1 MVSQCKLPSNPP
13 RGRLD
18 PAMTKLK
25 LLTSFALAMASYA
38 GFAYSQIV
46 PPPPSAAGGE
56 DEGEQGAVVIL
67 QPPSTV
73 VVDGKA
79 ADSLSD
85 DEMRAFL
92 ESKIQTIH
100 QSEGAVELLRVAPG
114 YALTLSFNIPVSSVI
129 LGDPSL
135 VKFSLQGRILVLSAG
150 ARRGDTSMQIVLPG
164 DRILNYHVF
173 ISPNFVDAQSTL
185 NIVVAGVG
193 KGNAKGEG
201 NPYVGKEG
209 TLDIGAIASIISNYD
224 ALEQEGAL
232 NKRGVKRLP
241 VFKKSDLSSFE
252 YYYIYVFK
260 DGPVAISFAYKNP
273 FTHSIRYDES
283 RLRLQMG
290 NVLYIPDYVSFNN
303 TELGPGDTSTG
314 FAIVTEP
321 AFVPNQ
327 PFELVWR

>member
-1 MVSQCKLPSNPP
+1 MITSKRVVQ
-13 RGRLD
+13 
-18 PAMTKLK
+18 TFV
-25 LLTSFALAMASYA
+25 LLSGTA
-38 GFAYSQIV
+38 GFAFSQVV
-46 PPPPSAAGGE
+46 PPPPGSGE
-56 DEGEQGAVVIL
+56 GSETSDQGAVVIM
-67 QPPSTV
+67 QPPATV
-73 VVDGKA
+73 VVDGKP
-79 ADSLSD
+79 ADDLSD

-114 YALTLSFNIPVSSVI
+114 YALTLSFNIPVTSVI

-135 VKFSLQGRILVLSAG
+135 VRFSLQGRILVLSAG

-185 NIVVAGVG
+185 NIVVASGEKG
-193 KGNAKGEG
+193 KGGGGESPYTGGEG
-201 NPYVGKEG
+201 N
-209 TLDIGAIASIISNYD
+209 LDIGAIASIISNYD
-224 ALEQEGAL
+224 ALEQEGAID
-232 NKRGVKRLP
+232 KRGVKRLP

-260 DGPVAISFAYKNP
+260 GGPVAISFAYKNP

-290 NVLYIPDYVSFNN
+290 NVLYIPDYVSFNT
-303 TELGPGDTSTG
+303 TELGPGDVSTG

-321 AFVPNQ
+321 SFVPNQ
-327 PFELVWR
+327 PFELVWK